1 MRFLKRFQTPTIGL
15 YVLSMILFVGL
26 WVLSIY
32 SGNAREEE
40 AFLFLNQF
48 TLFTLSPLWSHII
61 QGLVLILL
69 WVGVTRYFEMKEFL
83 PVRSA
88 IPFFVGLLLTLCMP
102 CLWYFNH
109 HTFAF
114 ILFVMALVG
123 FQELNTDPIPLSA
136 AFNVGLLMTVAALF
150 NANYWILLPIF
161 IIGIFVYRLY
171 NIRLLGAVLF
181 GICVPL
187 FIVFSIAFLI
197 DQVSV
202 VSHLIWKLEF
212 FDFSQGVNLQI
223 ADWIIFIFFA
233 LLCIISLLSYYTAS
247 SGYKL
252 NVRLN
257 FKFSTLSLL
266 YILAWIVLFLPDYQS
281 HIMCLI
287 VFINMLLS
295 LYFTLVRN
303 KLSHV
308 LFLLFVLV
316 CIVVNLSNIWSYSN

>member
-15 YVLSMILFVGL
+15 YVLSMVLFVGL
-26 WVLSIY
+26 WVLSFY
-32 SGNAREEE
+32 SGKAHNEEV
-40 AFLFLNQF
+40 FLFLNQF
-48 TLFTLSPLWSHII
+48 TLFKLSPLWSHLI

-69 WVGVTRYFEMKEFL
+69 CVGLTRYFDMKEFL
-83 PVRSA
+83 PVRTA
-88 IPFFVGLLLTLCMP
+88 IPFFIGLLLALSMP

-171 NIRLLGAVLF
+171 NMRLLGAVLF
-181 GICVPL
+181 GISVPL
-187 FIVFSIAFLI
+187 FIVFSIAFLV
-197 DQVSV
+197 DKVSV

-212 FDFSQGVNLQI
+212 FDFSQGINVQI
-223 ADWIIFIFFA
+223 TDWIIFIFFA
-233 LLCIISLLSYYTAS
+233 ILCIVSLLSYYTAS

-257 FKFSTLSLL
+257 FRFSTLSLL
-266 YILAWIVLFLPDYQS
+266 YILAWIILFLPDYQP

-287 VFINMLLS
+287 IFINMLLS

-316 CIVVNLSNIWSYSN
+316 CIMVSLSNIWSYSN

>member
-15 YVLSMILFVGL
+15 YVLSMIVFVGL
-26 WVLSIY
+26 WVLSIQ
-32 SGNAREEE
+32 SGETRSGET
-40 AFLFLNQF
+40 FLFLNHF
-48 TLFTLSPLWSHII
+48 TLFTLSPIWSHII
-61 QGLVLILL
+61 QGLILILL
-69 WVGVTRYFEMKEFL
+69 SVGVTRYFEMKEFL

-88 IPFFVGLLLTLCMP
+88 IPFFVGLLLALSMP
-102 CLWYFNH
+102 SLWYFNH
-109 HTFAF
+109 DTLAF

-123 FQELNTDPIPLSA
+123 FQELNTDPIPFSA
-136 AFNVGLLMTVAALF
+136 AFNVGFLMTIAAMF
-150 NANYWILLPIF
+150 NASYWILLPVF

-181 GICVPL
+181 GISVPL

-202 VSHLIWKLEF
+202 VSHLIWELDF
-212 FDFSQGVNLQI
+212 FDFSHGIKLQI
-223 ADWIIFIFFA
+223 VDWIVFIFFA
-233 LLCIISLLSYYTAS
+233 LICIISLLSYYTAS

-266 YILAWIVLFLPDYQS
+266 YILAWIILFLPDYQS
-281 HIMCLI
+281 RIMCLI
-287 VFINMLLS
+287 IFINMLLS

-303 KLSHV
+303 KFSHV
-308 LFLLFVLV
+308 VFILFVLI
-316 CIVVNLSNIWSYSN
+316 CIAVNLSNIWIYSN